1 MDINM
6 KNSSALIQNSG
17 DAVGMTVLKKSID
30 LEAQSALSLI
40 NAVPPV
46 PQAGSVNFPP
56 NLGQKIN
63 TTA

>member
-6 KNSSALIQNSG
+6 NNSSALIQNSG

-40 NAVPPV
+40 NSVPPA
-46 PQAGSVNFPP
+46 PQAGSTNLPP

>member
-6 KNSSALIQNSG
+6 NNSSALIQNSG
-17 DAVGMTVLKKSID
+17 DAVGMAVLKKSID

-40 NAVPPV
+40 NTVLPA
-46 PQAGSVNFPP
+46 PQTGSANLPP

-63 TTA
+63 VTA